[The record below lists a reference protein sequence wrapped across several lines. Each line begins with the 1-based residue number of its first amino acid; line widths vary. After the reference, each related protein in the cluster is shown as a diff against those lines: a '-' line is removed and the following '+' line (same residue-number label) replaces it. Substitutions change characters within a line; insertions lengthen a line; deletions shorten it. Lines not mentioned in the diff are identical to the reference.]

1 MWKAIIVD
9 DDPSVLRGMKKAI
22 PWEKLGIECIGE
34 ASDGKAGF
42 EVIMDMKPD
51 IVLTDIYMPVMNGLE
66 MMNALRENQYTG
78 SIIILSGYS
87 DFEYARTAL
96 RLKVQDYLSKPIT
109 IQTMEE
115 ALRRVTARLEEER
128 IKQNDQ
134 EDMQQKI
141 NYYKSLISNTW
152 LKSLMMGIEDQETA
166 QNEQKTDYLQKQK
179 HQVLVVKLD
188 KENQAIEWDDLQEN
202 ISCFFSAH
210 TLTYLKNFEWIE
222 LDSLYSAILLSYDQ
236 QMDDESCQKTAQS
249 IADKL
254 LELVH
259 TTGDSTCK
267 IGMGR
272 VKSDWEEI
280 PVSTEESFCALSKI
294 VFQSIVRYEDIPVS
308 EQKEFISQKS
318 AFRKPVQFYRE
329 LSDSIKHGRKD
340 QAVRIVNDFILNEK
354 ERAYSLPSHLQTMC
368 KELWI
373 ILTYSL
379 YDEGINLEEIV
390 DHHTA
395 AYQIERIHLKE
406 QFQHWIL
413 ASIELILSRIQ
424 QEEKENI
431 RHKQTVDYLIE
442 YIDSHYH
449 ENLTLNQLAEKV
461 FLSRNYL
468 SQIFKKATGLS
479 FNQYLNNVRMEKAKY
494 LILEGNYLIYE
505 IAEKVGY
512 KNTPYFS
519 SMFKKYTGVNPTDLL
534 KQ

>member
-22 PWEKLGIECIGE
+22 PWERLGIECIGE

-42 EVIMDMKPD
+42 EVIMDMQPD
-51 IVLTDIYMPVMNGLE
+51 IVLTDIYMPLMNGLE
-66 MMNALRENQYTG
+66 MMQALRENQYTG
-78 SIIILSGYS
+78 SVIILSGYS

-115 ALRRVTARLEEER
+115 ALKRVTAKLEEER
-128 IKQNDQ
+128 MKQSGQ
-134 EDMQQKI
+134 EEMKQKI

-152 LKSLMMGIEDQETA
+152 LKSLVMGMEDQEA
-166 QNEQKTDYLQKQK
+166 VRNEQKTDYLQKQK

-188 KENQAIEWDDLQEN
+188 KENQAVEWDSLQEN
-202 ISCFFSAH
+202 ISCFFSTHA
-210 TLTYLKNFEWIE
+210 LPYLKNMEWIE
-222 LDSLYSAILLSYDQ
+222 LNYKYSAILLSYDE
-236 QMDDESCQKTAQS
+236 QMNKKSCQRAAQS
-249 IADKL
+249 VAGKL

-259 TTGDSTCK
+259 LKEDYQYK
-267 IGMGR
+267 IGIGQ
-272 VKSDWEEI
+272 VKTNWKEI
-280 PVSTEESFCALSKI
+280 SISTEEAFYSLSKI
-294 VFQSIVRYEDIPVS
+294 LSQPIVRYEDVPVS
-308 EQKEFISQKS
+308 EQSKFISQKS

-329 LSDSIKHGRKD
+329 LSDAVKQERKD
-340 QAVRIVNDFILNEK
+340 QAARIVNTFMLNEQ
-354 ERAYSLPSHLQTMC
+354 EWAYSLPSHLQTIC
-368 KELWI
+368 KDLWV

-379 YDEGINLEEIV
+379 YDKGVNLEEIV
-390 DHHTA
+390 DHQTA
-395 AYQIERIHLKE
+395 SRQIEKVHQKE

-424 QEEKENI
+424 QEEKENV
-431 RHKQTVDYLIE
+431 RHKQTVDYVIE

-449 ENLTLNQLAEKV
+449 ENLTLNQMAEEV

-468 SQIFKKATGLS
+468 SQIFKKVTGLS

-494 LILEGNYLIYE
+494 LILEGHYLIYE

-519 SMFKKYTGVNPTDLL
+519 SMFKKHTGVNPTDLL

>member
-9 DDPSVLRGMKKAI
+9 DDPRVLRGMKKAI
-22 PWEKLGIECIGE
+22 PWERLNIECIGE

-42 EVIMDMKPD
+42 DIIMDMQPD

-66 MMNALRENQYTG
+66 MMSALRESNYTG

-115 ALRRVTARLEEER
+115 SLGRVTAKLEEER
-128 IKQNDQ
+128 AKQSDQ
-134 EDMQQKI
+134 DDLKEKI

-152 LKSLMMGIEDQETA
+152 LKSLMLGMEDQNA
-166 QNEQKTDYLQKQK
+166 IRNEQKADYLQKRK
-179 HQVLVVKLD
+179 HQVFVVKLD
-188 KENQAIEWDDLQEN
+188 NEHLSVEWEHLQES

-210 TLTYLKNFEWIE
+210 TLTHVKNVEWIE
-222 LDSLYSAILLSYDQ
+222 LDAAYSALLLSYDEKTE
-236 QMDDESCQKTAQS
+236 DASCQKAAQYV
-249 IADKL
+249 ADKV

-259 TTGDSTCK
+259 SKGAGECK
-267 IGMGR
+267 VGMGR
-272 VKSDWEEI
+272 VKKQWEEI
-280 PVSTEESFCALSKI
+280 PISTEEAFYALSHITLKGI
-294 VFQSIVRYEDIPVS
+294 VSYEDMPAKEQS
-308 EQKEFISQKS
+308 EFLTQKS

-329 LSDSIKHGRKD
+329 LCDAVKNGRRE
-340 QAVRIVNDFILNEK
+340 QAVRIVQDFMQNEN
-354 ERAYSLPSHLQTMC
+354 ERSYSLPSSLQTIG

-379 YDEGINLEEIV
+379 YDEGINLEEMI
-390 DHHTA
+390 DYQTA
-395 AYQIERIHLKE
+395 ASHIEKIHHKE
-406 QFQHWIL
+406 QFQQWLL
-413 ASIELILSRIQ
+413 ASIDQILSRIQ

-431 RHKQTVDYLIE
+431 RHKQTVEYLIE

-449 ENLTLNQLAEKV
+449 ENLTLNQLAEQV

-468 SQIFKKATGLS
+468 SQIFKKATGTS
-479 FNQYLNNVRMEKAKY
+479 FNQYLNTVRMEKAKY

-505 IAEKVGY
+505 IAEKVGF